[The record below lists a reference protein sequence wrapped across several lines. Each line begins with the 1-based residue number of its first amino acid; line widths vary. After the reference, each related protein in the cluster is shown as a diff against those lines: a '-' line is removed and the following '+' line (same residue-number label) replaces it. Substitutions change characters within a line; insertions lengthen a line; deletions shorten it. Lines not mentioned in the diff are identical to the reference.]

1 MVTGNRSL
9 PPGALAALL
18 GLLILLMG
26 RGLLRGYSY
35 WHDELFSIGAASAPS
50 WNALFR
56 DWVLPDTHPPLHLTL
71 LRAWVSLAGPDEIG
85 SRLLSFL
92 PACLAL
98 AAMARLTRGDGA
110 VRQFV
115 AIAFLGTSP
124 LLAWQAQEVRPYAW
138 GVLCTVLATGAMA
151 RMLRRNPSP
160 TLQHC
165 LRISLLV
172 LSLTHYFGLI
182 YGLVLVGIDLCR
194 GGRCLGGRPASL
206 VLLAAMAAW
215 PLLHSRLGLG
225 VERTAWIEST
235 PLLAIASAAINGAF
249 PAASAVLA
257 LIALLLLLE
266 LVRRRGAWP
275 WPPPRLLWARLRTNP
290 EAREARW
297 LILQMLAFL
306 VLVALLDLRKPL
318 SVERYFFVLLAP
330 LALLLG
336 DLAQRIADR
345 GGRDLIKATALVFSL
360 LFTMHLIHSQEVL
373 TARIRPSENYK
384 DLAAYLAR
392 EKICE
397 RGCFSESGSRKRLRP
412 YFDAIELRRLPR
424 RGAPGE
430 ANTPLPFVGLHGE
443 QKLIAPL
450 LRRHLGSKCWQP
462 VQSDASSTYVI
473 LPAGAS
479 PPAPASGMR
488 SCEPARR

>member
-1 MVTGNRSL
+1 MVAGNRSL
-9 PPGALAALL
+9 PPAALVALL
-18 GLLILLMG
+18 GFLILLMG
-26 RGLLRGYSY
+26 RGLLSGYSY

-50 WNALFR
+50 WIVLFR
-56 DWVLPDTHPPLHLTL
+56 DWVLPDTHPPLHLLL

-115 AIAFLGTSP
+115 ALSFLGTSP
-124 LLAWQAQEVRPYAW
+124 LLAGQAQEVRPYAW
-138 GVLCTVLATGAMA
+138 GVLFAVLATGAMA
-151 RMLRRNPSP
+151 RMLRRKASP
-160 TLQHC
+160 TLHHC
-165 LRISLLV
+165 LRISLLL
-172 LSLTHYFGLI
+172 LSLTHYFGLL
-182 YGLVLVGIDLCR
+182 YGLVLVGIDLWR
-194 GGRCLGGRPASL
+194 GGRCLGGRPAGL
-206 VLLAAMAAW
+206 VLLSAMAAW
-215 PLLHSRLGLG
+215 PLLHARLGLG
-225 VERTAWIEST
+225 VGRTAWIDST
-235 PLLAIASAAINGAF
+235 PLLDIASAAINGAF
-249 PAASAVLA
+249 PAAPAVLA
-257 LIALLLLLE
+257 LLTLLLLLA
-266 LVRRRGAWP
+266 LVRRRGG
-275 WPPPRLLWARLRTNP
+275 WPPARLLWARLLTHP

-297 LILQMLAFL
+297 LILQMLVFL

-336 DLAQRIADR
+336 DLTQRIADH
-345 GGRDLIKATALVFSL
+345 GGRDLIKAAALILAL

-384 DLAAYLAR
+384 DLAAYLTR

-397 RGCFSESGSRKRLRP
+397 SGCFSESGRRKRLRP
-412 YFDAIELRRLPR
+412 YFDAIDLRRVPR
-424 RGAPGE
+424 RGAPNK
-430 ANTPLPFVGLHGE
+430 ATTPLPFVGLHGE

-450 LRRHLGSKCWQP
+450 LSRHLGSSCWQP
-462 VQSDASSTYVI
+462 VQSDATSTYVI

-479 PPAPASGMR
+479 PPAPSSGMR
-488 SCEPARR
+488 SCEPARS